1 MSDYIEDKS
10 DVEKGSDGVVKR
22 WMLEIAAADKAEK
35 DWRKTAEEAIN
46 IFHSDL
52 TSSGYSSSNKG
63 TFNILWA
70 NTETVRPALYNSAPK
85 ADVRRRYRDKDP
97 VGKAVSEVCERAV
110 NYTIDCQDFD
120 SPMINAVNDMLLP
133 GRAITR
139 VRYVPSFT
147 PTDKKEEEVEEVTEN
162 AEGEELNTE
171 VLRGSE
177 EDQRDSDDPAEE
189 LVYEEINYQSI
200 QWDDFKRGPG
210 KQWEQVP
217 WIAFRHKLTKDEIA
231 EKFPDFV
238 DTVGYDATVTDN
250 EYNSEENEEKV
261 QQIFKRCVV
270 WEIWDKDTKKVIF
283 IAPSYKDKA
292 LSTEDDP
299 LGLRDFWP
307 IPKPLYAIESSTTLI
322 PTTKYSKYETLAKEL
337 EIITNRI
344 RNILNGLRLRG
355 IYDSRIGEMSKLFE
369 AFDNNFIP
377 SENVAAL
384 IESGG
389 LDKAIWTLPLDMYS
403 QVIVR
408 LYEYRQGLLAQ
419 IYEITGISDIIRGA
433 TNPNETLG
441 AQEIKA
447 NFGSQRL
454 QREQREVQRYARDL
468 IRMSVELIAE
478 KFDLDTLRLMT
489 GLNFP
494 TNEQKMAAQQQM
506 QAQQMQAQQM
516 AMMAQQGGQPP
527 QQPPQP
533 DPEILK
539 MLEMPSW
546 EDIQAVMQNDMMRE
560 YRIDIETDSTIQA
573 QQQGEQRNITELLS
587 GITDFMNGVAGPVQS
602 GVLTI
607 DAAKQML
614 LAAVRRFKL
623 GRVVEDSIED
633 IEAPEAQQGPQGI
646 PEEQVQQQMQ
656 QVQQQAEQQIK
667 QVTQQSMQQA
677 KEAEQ
682 KAMGMAK
689 EAEQRAMQK
698 AQEAERNAKFYEMQR
713 KGEMDAV
720 IKTAQQELATE
731 RARNKIAELS
741 MTLKYDQKIFD
752 LEKNL
757 EAHRKQ
763 VDDKITT
770 AIEEEKNAEQVTVVV
785 EEI

>member
-1 MSDYIEDKS
+1 
-10 DVEKGSDGVVKR
+10 
-22 WMLEIAAADKAEK
+22 
-35 DWRKTAEEAIN
+35 
-46 IFHSDL
+46 
-52 TSSGYSSSNKG
+52 
-63 TFNILWA
+63 
-70 NTETVRPALYNSAPK
+70 
-85 ADVRRRYRDKDP
+85 
-97 VGKAVSEVCERAV
+97 
-110 NYTIDCQDFD
+110 
-120 SPMINAVNDMLLP
+120 
-133 GRAITR
+133 
-139 VRYVPSFT
+139 
-147 PTDKKEEEVEEVTEN
+147 
-162 AEGEELNTE
+162 
-171 VLRGSE
+171 
-177 EDQRDSDDPAEE
+177 
-189 LVYEEINYQSI
+189 
-200 QWDDFKRGPG
+200 
-210 KQWEQVP
+210 
-217 WIAFRHKLTKDEIA
+217 
-231 EKFPDFV
+231 
-238 DTVGYDATVTDN
+238 
-250 EYNSEENEEKV
+250 
-261 QQIFKRCVV
+261 
-270 WEIWDKDTKKVIF
+270 
-283 IAPSYKDKA
+283 
-292 LSTEDDP
+292 
-299 LGLRDFWP
+299 
-307 IPKPLYAIESSTTLI
+307 
-322 PTTKYSKYETLAKEL
+322 
-337 EIITNRI
+337 
-344 RNILNGLRLRG
+344 
-355 IYDSRIGEMSKLFE
+355 
-369 AFDNNFIP
+369 
-377 SENVAAL
+377 
-384 IESGG
+384 
-389 LDKAIWTLPLDMYS
+389 
-403 QVIVR
+403 
-408 LYEYRQGLLAQ
+408 
-419 IYEITGISDIIRGA
+419 
-433 TNPNETLG
+433 
-441 AQEIKA
+441 
-447 NFGSQRL
+447 
-454 QREQREVQRYARDL
+454 
-468 IRMSVELIAE
+468 
-478 KFDLDTLRLMT
+478 
-489 GLNFP
+489 
-494 TNEQKMAAQQQM
+494 MAAQQQM

-516 AMMAQQGGQPP
+516 AMMAQQDGQPP

-533 DPEILK
+533 DPEMLK

-602 GVLTI
+602 GVLTL

-757 EAHRKQ
+757 DAHRKQ
-763 VDDKITT
+763 VDDQITT